1 MLLELFVVLVVM
13 VVLVLVV
20 LVVWWCLLVFRRT
33 AKIPRLLLLPQTLPL
48 HYIFLLQILI
58 KELSSF
64 SQFCKWKVSQFA
76 LLPTLLLKSSIFE
89 NFAVR
94 HISIS

>member
-1 MLLELFVVLVVM
+1 MFIVLV
-13 VVLVLVV
+13 VLVV

-58 KELSSF
+58 KELSSYSELQVESF
-64 SQFCKWKVSQFA
+64 TICP
-76 LLPTLLLKSSIFE
+76 PTNTSLKIKYF
-89 NFAVR
+89 
-94 HISIS
+94 